1 MGLIM
6 KFDDYTE
13 KHFQAWLDRH
23 VRIEEH
29 DYVRYQIM
37 QLLESDEELL
47 ESHGW
52 TQLRDMAGAW

>member
-1 MGLIM
+1 MIL
-6 KFDDYTE
+6 DTYTE

-23 VRIEEH
+23 VCIDEH

-37 QLLESDEELL
+37 QLLEEHGDLL

-52 TQLRDMAGAW
+52 TELRDMAGAW

>member
-1 MGLIM
+1 MIL
-6 KFDDYTE
+6 DTYTE

-23 VRIEEH
+23 VRIDEH

-37 QLLESDEELL
+37 QLLEEHGDLL

-52 TQLRDMAGAW
+52 TELRDMAVAW